1 MCRASGA
8 FSSLA
13 SLVYY
18 FSASLKENL
27 FLPHGFGNREKS
39 LKGTVAGAVPV
50 IVECVLNVGLLDVR
64 LVGISLTLQIVRYH

>member
-8 FSSLA
+8 FASLA

-18 FSASLKENL
+18 LSAGLKENL
-27 FLPHGFGNREKS
+27 FWPHGFGNRKS

-64 LVGISLTLQIVRYH
+64 LVGIILTLQIVKYH